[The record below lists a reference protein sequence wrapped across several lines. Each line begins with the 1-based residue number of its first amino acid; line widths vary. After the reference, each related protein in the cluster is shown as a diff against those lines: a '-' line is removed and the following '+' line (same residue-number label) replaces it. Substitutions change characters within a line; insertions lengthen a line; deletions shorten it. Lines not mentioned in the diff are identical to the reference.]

1 MLVYLL
7 ARHFVYVNVYVTSYN
22 WHQYVMPKQQHVN
35 AKINSKS
42 MVTRQASQPILYC
55 VVIHTHTLFG
65 WSFSIFEF
73 IFVSFYFDFWIV
85 ILIIIIIIINSFD
98 FLLISTI
105 LLSAHAWRVAILMA
119 LNSYFYFRFF
129 FMSFVCFANICN
141 QFTQTIWN
149 LLV

>member
-1 MLVYLL
+1 
-7 ARHFVYVNVYVTSYN
+7 
-22 WHQYVMPKQQHVN
+22 MPKQQHVN

-98 FLLISTI
+98 FLLISAI
-105 LLSAHAWRVAILMA
+105 LLSTHALSVVILMA
-119 LNSYFYFRFF
+119 LNSYFYFKFF
-129 FMSFVCFANICN
+129 FQVFCMFRKYLQSIYTNHMEFVSLTYSRYINEGSSN
-141 QFTQTIWN
+141 SKKGKK
-149 LLV
+149 